1 VSSPSKQNPQSAD
14 GASYALGYSG
24 GEHERLIRQATRF
37 APYTERLFRDAGIG
51 VGQRV
56 LELGS
61 GVGDVSMLLAR
72 LVGPSGEVVGI
83 ERDEASIAVAT
94 RRVEAAGLHNVRF
107 VRTDVSQVDPD
118 RPYDALAGRFIL
130 MFLPDPA
137 AVLRA
142 LLPALEPGATVV
154 FQEPSFVQQLAFNQ
168 RFPLYSALLQS
179 VRQALMK
186 SGANVEMGPD
196 LYRVYQAA
204 GLQAPSMHM
213 EQALGVDAE
222 FISIVAGLILSM
234 EALAR
239 QHAVP
244 LDALGE
250 LRTLPERIHAE
261 IEAANAVASLVALV
275 GAWSRVRPIMA
286 RAVDRA

>member
-1 VSSPSKQNPQSAD
+1 VSSPSKPNPQSAD

-37 APYTERLFRDAGIG
+37 APYTE
-51 VGQRV
+51 
-56 LELGS
+56 
-61 GVGDVSMLLAR
+61 
-72 LVGPSGEVVGI
+72 
-83 ERDEASIAVAT
+83 
-94 RRVEAAGLHNVRF
+94 H
-107 VRTDVSQVDPD
+107 
-118 RPYDALAGRFIL
+118 
-130 MFLPDPA
+130 
-137 AVLRA
+137 
-142 LLPALEPGATVV
+142 
-154 FQEPSFVQQLAFNQ
+154 Q
-168 RFPLYSALLQS
+168 RFPLHSALLQS

-196 LYRVYQAA
+196 LYRLYQAA
-204 GLQAPSMHM
+204 GLHAPSMHL

-222 FISIVAGLILSM
+222 FISIVAGLILGM

-239 QHAVP
+239 QNAVP

-286 RAVDRA
+286 RTVDRA